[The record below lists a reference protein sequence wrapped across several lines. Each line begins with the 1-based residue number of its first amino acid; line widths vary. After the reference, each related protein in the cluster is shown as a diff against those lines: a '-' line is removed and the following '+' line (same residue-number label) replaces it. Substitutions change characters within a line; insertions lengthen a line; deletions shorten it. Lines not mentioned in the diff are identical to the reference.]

1 MKPEI
6 KIYPVSNG
14 RFAVRIK
21 VNYRIIKDEFFD
33 SLEEIQSQI
42 ESLRAEAMVTAQN
55 IEALEA
61 ALNA

>member
-14 RFAVRIK
+14 KFCLTIK
-21 VNYRIIKDEFFD
+21 VNNRTIKDVFFN
-33 SLEEIQSQI
+33 SLEEIQAQV